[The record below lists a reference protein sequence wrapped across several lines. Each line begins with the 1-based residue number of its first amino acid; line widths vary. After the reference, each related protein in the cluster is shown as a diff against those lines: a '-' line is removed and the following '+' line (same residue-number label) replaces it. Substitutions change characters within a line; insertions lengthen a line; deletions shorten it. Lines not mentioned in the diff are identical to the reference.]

1 MPRFRYDPTTPDAG
15 SIADIIMRR
24 GQIAGN
30 RARTI
35 ADVEAQA
42 AMARGQIW
50 GGTVAGIAGSVG
62 DLISGYAR
70 QKAEAPARVL
80 EHATKTADLRLKETQ
95 IAEAGQKAK
104 EREELSRQDRALLRL
119 FGADQTQAEGLLE
132 PGNID
137 LRAQPSV
144 PNPDGG
150 MSTVYSF
157 SVNFDGKEYL
167 LPRVT
172 PDGRL
177 LSEDD
182 AISEFQQTGR
192 HLGAFESPDHAT
204 KYASQ
209 LHEDYAAGRFNSQG
223 PTPQDI
229 IRVVGPQKGLAI
241 IQGMKALADLQKG
254 EVTDARDTA
263 GRLALGLQ
271 QLSPALRKQAWPQ
284 IRELAI
290 KAGLGDAETVPV
302 EPSAEYLKAI
312 VAWSTG
318 KAPETPELMN
328 VPPGGAVL
336 DPTTREPVFTNPRE
350 VTPPAVGSFE
360 DYVTRTYGP
369 QPTTPQIAK
378 ARTDWAAMVRE
389 PETPGEQIPTPTARL
404 NATRALRNDFVRET
418 KAAAEVMRQFE
429 QMQSSLSAV
438 KQGSLAAGS
447 QGVLVTFQKILDP
460 TSVVRESEY
469 ARSASGLSL
478 LNRLEGKWQT
488 IVKGGAGVPVAELE
502 TFVKLAEQFSRNQ
515 AKYAK
520 ETKQQIE
527 SIASDFGLDPSHM
540 TREFEPEADDAG
552 ATQKVGDTKTFPNG
566 KKGRWDGTGWELVP

>member
-1 MPRFRYDPTTPDAG
+1 MPRFHYTPTTPDAG
-15 SIADIIMRR
+15 SIGDLMLRR

-35 ADVEAQA
+35 GEIEAQA

-70 QKAEAPARVL
+70 QKAEAPARAL

-350 VTPPAVGSFE
+350 VTPPN
-360 DYVTRTYGP
+360 
-369 QPTTPQIAK
+369 PTEA
-378 ARTDWAAMVRE
+378 
-389 PETPGEQIPTPTARL
+389 
-404 NATRALRNDFVRET
+404 
-418 KAAAEVMRQFE
+418 
-429 QMQSSLSAV
+429 
-438 KQGSLAAGS
+438 SLAAAAAAGDQNAAEALRLLRAQQRPPQAPQPS
-447 QGVLVTFQKILDP
+447 YSWAKDP
-460 TSVVRESEY
+460 KTGEVVRATEEEIRAHGLQQPDTADMRNKEAGKRTAARAVEAVQALGSTIITKVGPAQRIDAVKRGAEAVFGNDPEFRTYQDSRMALAGTLAVEQQGSRVSDADVKALWLPMVPDAYRDTAESY
-469 ARSASGLSL
+469 KL
-478 LNRLEGKWQT
+478 KWDL
-488 IVKGGAGVPVAELE
+488 IEAMRGVKGE
-502 TFVKLAEQFSRNQ
+502 
-515 AKYAK
+515 
-520 ETKQQIE
+520 
-527 SIASDFGLDPSHM
+527 ASS
-540 TREFEPEADDAG
+540 EADDAYAAYLKRQG
-552 ATQKVGDTKTFPNG
+552 AGSA
-566 KKGRWDGTGWELVP
+566 R